1 MLSVYCLAPTGLK
14 LLERIPE
21 APLPEEAV
29 WLDLLE
35 PTLEEER
42 LVEQRLGLD
51 IPTREEMRDI
61 ESSSRLYE
69 EAGALYLTATI
80 VTKLDSTQPEN
91 TQITFILA
99 GQRLVT
105 NRYVD
110 PLPMRRFVAYTDR
123 HPQANTSAQAV
134 FAGLLE
140 SIVERIADVIER
152 VGGDMDNASAE
163 IFAHRAVPGS
173 KQRRGSQRDFR
184 KVLERIGQCGE
195 LIAKARES
203 LASLS
208 RLLAFVQQSPVAMPQ
223 DVRNRMRTLSK
234 DVVAMSDHASF
245 LSTNLNFIL
254 DATLGMINIDQNN
267 ILKIFS
273 VVTVFLLP
281 PSVIGA
287 VFGMNFVHIPT
298 LQEPW
303 GFYGA
308 LLLMALSAILPYLW
322 FRKKGWL

>member
-14 LLERIPE
+14 LLERNTN

-35 PTLEEER
+35 PTVEEEK

-69 EAGALYLTATI
+69 EGGALYLTATV
-80 VTKLDSTQPEN
+80 VTKLDTQLPEN
-91 TQITFILA
+91 AQITFILS
-99 GQRLVT
+99 GPRLVT

-110 PLPMRRFVAYTDR
+110 PLPIRRFVAYTER
-123 HPQANTSAQAV
+123 HPLANTTAHAV
-134 FAGLLE
+134 LAGLLE

-152 VGGDMDNASAE
+152 VSGDMDSASADV
-163 IFAHRAVPGS
+163 FSHRKLPGS
-173 KQRRGSQRDFR
+173 KTRRSQRDFR
-184 KVLERIGQCGE
+184 KLLEGIGQSGE

-208 RLLAFVQQSPVAMPQ
+208 RLLAFVQQSQLNIPQ
-223 DVRNRMRTLSK
+223 EVRTRLRTLSH

-245 LSTNLNFIL
+245 LATNLNFIL

-287 VFGMNFVHIPT
+287 VFGMNFAHIPT

-303 GFYGA
+303 GFWGA
-308 LLLMALSAILPYLW
+308 LGLMALSSVLPYLW
-322 FRKKGWL
+322 FRRKGWL

>member
-14 LLERIPE
+14 LLERNSN

-35 PTLEEER
+35 PTPEEER

-69 EAGALYLTATI
+69 EGGALYLTATV
-80 VTKLDSTQPEN
+80 VTKLDTQLPEN
-91 TQITFILA
+91 AQITFILSGA
-99 GQRLVT
+99 RLVT

-110 PLPMRRFVAYTDR
+110 PLPLRRFVAHTER
-123 HPQANTSAQAV
+123 HPVANTSAQAV
-134 FAGLLE
+134 LAGLLE

-152 VGGDMDNASAE
+152 VSSDMDVASGDV
-163 IFAHRAVPGS
+163 FDRRHLPGS
-173 KQRRGSQRDFR
+173 KKARRSQRDFR
-184 KVLERIGQCGE
+184 KVLEVIGQSGE

-203 LASLS
+203 MASLS
-208 RLLAFVQQSPVAMPQ
+208 RLLAFVQQSSLQIPQ
-223 DVRNRMRTLSK
+223 EVRTRLRTLSH

-245 LSTNLNFIL
+245 LATNLNFIL

-287 VFGMNFVHIPT
+287 AFGMNFSHIPT
-298 LQEPW
+298 SQNPA
-303 GFYGA
+303 GFWIA
-308 LLLMALSAILPYLW
+308 LGLMVLSSVLPYLW
-322 FRKKGWL
+322 FRRKGWL

>member
-1 MLSVYCLAPTGLK
+1 MLSVYCLTPAGLK
-14 LLERIPE
+14 SLERTTN

-35 PTLEEER
+35 PTPEEEK

-69 EAGALYLTATI
+69 EGGALYLTATL
-80 VTKLDSTQPEN
+80 VTRLDTQLPEN
-91 TQITFILA
+91 SQITFILR
-99 GQRLVT
+99 GTRLVT

-110 PLPMRRFVAYTDR
+110 PLPLRRFVAHTER
-123 HPQANTSAQAV
+123 HPLANTTAQAV
-134 FAGLLE
+134 LAGLLE

-152 VGGDMDNASAE
+152 VSSDMDAASVE
-163 IFAHRAVPGS
+163 VFSRGILPGS
-173 KQRRGSQRDFR
+173 KNRRSQRDYR
-184 KVLERIGQCGE
+184 KLLEVIGQSGE
-195 LIAKARES
+195 LIAKTRES

-208 RLLAFVQQSPVAMPQ
+208 RLLAFVQQSTAAVPQ
-223 DVRNRMRTLSK
+223 EVRTRLRTLSH
-234 DVVAMSDHASF
+234 DVVAMSDHAGF
-245 LSTNLNFIL
+245 LATNLNFIL

-287 VFGMNFVHIPT
+287 VFGMNFTHIPAAA
-298 LQEPW
+298 QPW
-303 GFYGA
+303 GFWGA
-308 LLLMALSAILPYLW
+308 LGLMALSSVLPYLW
-322 FRKKGWL
+322 FRRKGWL

>member
-1 MLSVYCLAPTGLK
+1 MLSVYCLVPAGLK
-14 LLERIPE
+14 RLDRNPD

-35 PTLEEER
+35 PTPEEER

-51 IPTREEMRDI
+51 IPTREEMREI

-69 EAGALYLTATI
+69 EAGALYLTATV
-80 VTKLDSTQPEN
+80 VTKLDTQLPEN
-91 TQITFILA
+91 AQITFILK
-99 GQRLVT
+99 GSRLVT

-110 PLPMRRFVAYTDR
+110 PLPLRRFVAHTER
-123 HPQANTSAQAV
+123 HPTANTNAHAV
-134 FAGLLE
+134 LAGVIE

-152 VGGDMDNASAE
+152 VGADIDTSSAE
-163 IFAHRAVPGS
+163 VFSRTSLQAGVR
-173 KQRRGSQRDFR
+173 RRGQHDFR

-195 LIAKARES
+195 LVAKARES
-203 LASLS
+203 LASLA
-208 RLLAFVQQSPVAMPQ
+208 RLLAFVQQSTIAMPQ
-223 DVRNRMRTLSK
+223 DVRIRLKTLAK
-234 DVVAMSDHASF
+234 DVVAMSDHAGF
-245 LSTNLNFIL
+245 LGTNLGFIL

-287 VFGMNFVHIPT
+287 LFGMNFQHIPGLT
-298 LQEPW
+298 EPW
-303 GFYGA
+303 GFWAA
-308 LLLMALSAILPYLW
+308 LGLMAASSILPWLW
-322 FRKKGWL
+322 FRRRGWL